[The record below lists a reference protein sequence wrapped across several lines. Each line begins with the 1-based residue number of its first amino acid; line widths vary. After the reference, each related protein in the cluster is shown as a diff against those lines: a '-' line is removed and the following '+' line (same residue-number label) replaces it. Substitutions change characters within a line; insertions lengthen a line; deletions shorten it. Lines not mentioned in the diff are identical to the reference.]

1 MQAQMA
7 AMETQGRMD
16 QFVSSAKNRGS
27 DEFKYY
33 LARGSPSDQAAFL
46 EYQQRHMPQKQAEEE
61 RRTRASELEEQ
72 LRAYIME
79 NYKNSKGQRFRFAD
93 DKEI

>member
-1 MQAQMA
+1 
-7 AMETQGRMD
+7 
-16 QFVSSAKNRGS
+16 
-27 DEFKYY
+27 
-33 LARGSPSDQAAFL
+33 
-46 EYQQRHMPQKQAEEE
+46 MPHKQAEEE